1 MTAEAFSSHLQDL
14 NSEQYRAVTH
24 GEGPL
29 LVFAGAGSG
38 KTRVLTRRIANLI
51 IEHNVNPQRILAVT
65 FTNKAANE
73 MKDRLRHLIFGRPNP
88 TWVATFHSICA
99 RLLRINA
106 KYLDFSPKFAIYDT
120 SDSLSV
126 MKRVYQKIGLDPK
139 IIEPRRVLSRIDKAK
154 NNYEFAE
161 SIREDRYTPRPLAE
175 MMAEAFIA
183 YEKEL
188 QASNAM
194 DFGDLLCHTLTLFK
208 LEPKICEQYQDH
220 FEHILVDE
228 YQDTNRVQY
237 LLVQLLALKRK
248 NICVVGDD
256 DQSIYAFRGASVE
269 NILNFKKDFPDAEVV
284 TLETNYRSSK
294 NILEA
299 ANTIIEKNSRRQR
312 KSMRTDNGPGT
323 PITIFHA
330 LDELEEAE
338 LITREIVSL
347 LKRGVPASEIAV
359 FYRTNAQSRAVE
371 EKFCENG
378 IPYEIYGGHKF
389 YDRKEI
395 KDILGY
401 FRLLMNPA
409 DNEAFLR
416 VVNTPIRGIGA
427 ASVAA
432 LTRYADEKRLP
443 LLAAL
448 RRAIAEDASFLKG
461 GTKKKFSVF
470 LEVIDECA
478 GEAEMAEARVPKYLE
493 RVDAIDPLSHLLN
506 RIADRSGYLKDLK
519 MQDTPEA
526 ESRIENIYELFAVA
540 SEFMHRAAAERAEI
554 SLSDFLERASLSS
567 DLDKRP
573 REGEES
579 TDDATPIHSTGKV
592 SLMTLHLAKG
602 LEFDFVF
609 LGGLEEGLLP
619 HVRSLEDRS
628 ELEEERRLCYV
639 GITRAKKTLFLS
651 RAESRESFGRRGF
664 GYTGPSRFLF
674 ELPSKILEHHGSCAG
689 PFLKR

>member
-1 MTAEAFSSHLQDL
+1 MTAEAFSSHLRDL
-14 NSEQYRAVTH
+14 NPEQYRAVTH
-24 GEGPL
+24 GTGPL

-38 KTRVLTRRIANLI
+38 KTRVLTRRVANLM
-51 IEHNVNPQRILAVT
+51 IEHRVEPQRILAVT

-73 MKDRLRHLIFGRPNP
+73 MKDRLGRIISGRSLPS
-88 TWVATFHSICA
+88 WVATFHSICA
-99 RLLRINA
+99 RLLRMNA

-126 MKRVYQKIGLDPK
+126 MKRVYQRLSLDPK
-139 IIEPRRVLSRIDKAK
+139 IIDPRRVLSRIDKAK
-154 NNYEFAE
+154 NNYEFAD
-161 SIREDRYTPRPLAE
+161 SVREDRYTPRPLAE

-188 QASNAM
+188 QSSNAM

-208 LEPKICEQYQDH
+208 LEPKILAQYQDH

-228 YQDTNRVQY
+228 YQDTNKVQY
-237 LLVQLLALKRK
+237 LLVHLLAQARK

-256 DQSIYAFRGASVE
+256 DQSIYAFRGATVE

-284 TLETNYRSSK
+284 TLETNYRSTK

-312 KSMRTDNGPGT
+312 KSMRTDNGRGA
-323 PITIFHA
+323 PISVFHA

-338 LITREIVSL
+338 LITREIVSA
-347 LKRGVPASEIAV
+347 LKSGVPASEIAV

-401 FRLLMNPA
+401 FRLLINPN
-409 DNEAFLR
+409 DSEAFLR
-416 VVNTPIRGIGA
+416 VVNTPARGIGA
-427 ASVAA
+427 TSVAA
-432 LTRYADEKRLP
+432 LTRYADERRLP
-443 LLAAL
+443 LLGAL
-448 RRAIAEDASFLKG
+448 RQALAEDAPFLKG
-461 GTKKKFSVF
+461 GSKKKFSAF

-478 GEAEMAEARVPKYLE
+478 GEAEKAEERVPRYLE
-493 RVDAIDPLSHLLN
+493 RVEAIDPLSHLLN
-506 RIADRSGYLKDLK
+506 RIADRSGYIKDLK
-519 MQDTPEA
+519 AQDTPEA

-540 SEFMHRAAAERAEI
+540 SEFMHRAASEHAEI

-573 REGEES
+573 AEA
-579 TDDATPIHSTGKV
+579 DAADPKAVRSTGKV

-602 LEFDFVF
+602 LEFDLVF
-609 LGGLEEGLLP
+609 LGGMEEGLLP
-619 HVRSLEDRS
+619 HVRSLQDRS

-651 RAESRESFGRRGF
+651 RAEMRASYGRQNF

-674 ELPSKILEHHGSCAG
+674 ELPFGILEHRGTCAG
-689 PFLKR
+689 SFTRR